1 MQRWLRWTAGGIALL
16 ALAAAAT
23 FGAGL
28 ALAQR
33 KRERMIAVPPYPVAY
48 AEDAQ
53 TLARGRYLFET
64 RGCTECHGLQGTGRS
79 FVQDGKG
86 THIAGPNITPAG
98 VVAQFRPED
107 WERAIR
113 HGVRPDGRPLLVMP
127 SEDYHRLTDVDL
139 SALVS
144 YVRSLPPQAGG
155 EARVEFPAMVWAL
168 YGLGLIP
175 DAAGRIDHSLPPAQ
189 PVASGATAEH
199 GRYVANMCIGCHGEG
214 LSGGKIPGGPP
225 DWPPAANLTPGEGSV
240 MGHYPD
246 AASFAAMLRSGKRPD
261 GSAIQVMPF
270 DSLGRLD
277 DVDTQALYAFLQTVP
292 ARPHGQR

>member
-1 MQRWLRWTAGGIALL
+1 MQRWIQWTVGGFALL
-16 ALAAAAT
+16 AVAAAAT

-28 ALAQR
+28 SLAER
-33 KRERMIAVPPYPVAY
+33 KRQRTVAVPPYPIAY
-48 AEDAQ
+48 TTDPQA
-53 TLARGRYLFET
+53 LARGRYLYET
-64 RGCTECHGLQGTGRS
+64 RGCTDCHGLQGTGRS

-86 THIAGPNITPAG
+86 THIAGPNITAAG

-113 HGVRPDGRPLLVMP
+113 HGVTRDGRPLLVMP
-127 SEDYHRLTDVDL
+127 SEDYHRLTDIDL

-155 EARVEFPAMVWAL
+155 QARVEFPKPVWVL

-175 DAAGRIDHSLPPAQ
+175 DAAGRIDHQLPPAQ
-189 PVASGATAEH
+189 PVAAGVNAAH
-199 GRYVANMCIGCHGEG
+199 GRYIANMCIGCHGAA

-225 DWPPAANLTPGEGSV
+225 DWPPAANLTPGAGSAMV
-240 MGHYPD
+240 RYPD
-246 AASFAAMLRSGKRPD
+246 AARFVAMLRSGQRPD

-270 DSLGRLD
+270 ESIGKLN
-277 DVDTQALYAFLQTVP
+277 DVDAQALYVYLQTVP
-292 ARPHGQR
+292 AQAAGQR